1 APASEKPRSCPA
13 SPATLYRTWMPTTAP
28 GRLVLASASPR
39 RRELLGAVGLG
50 FDLAPADLDEEAL
63 SEGLAPEASAL
74 AVAAAKAAARA
85 AGDGVV
91 LAADTSV
98 VLGGAVFGK
107 PRSDDGARR
116 MLASLGGRDHEVI
129 TAVVVRAAGVERR
142 AACHSTVRMR
152 DYTAAEIAA
161 YVAGGGGRDK
171 AGAYGIQDVP
181 LRPVE
186 SIDRCSCNVLG
197 LPVGAA
203 ARLLGQAGRRAPRR
217 PGEAVA
223 RRGSCPPR
231 ADRGGR
237 PLGRV

>member
-1 APASEKPRSCPA
+1 
-13 SPATLYRTWMPTTAP
+13 
-28 GRLVLASASPR
+28 
-39 RRELLGAVGLG
+39 
-50 FDLAPADLDEEAL
+50 
-63 SEGLAPEASAL
+63 
-74 AVAAAKAAARA
+74 RA
-85 AGDGVV
+85 AGRAVGEAVV
-91 LAADTSV
+91 LAAATMV

-107 PRSDDGARR
+107 PRSDDEARR

-181 LRPVE
+181 FRPVE
-186 SIDRCSCNVLG
+186 SIDGCWCNVMG
-197 LPVGAA
+197 LPLWTAL
-203 ARLLGQAGRRAPRR
+203 RLLGQAGGCARREPA
-217 PGEAVA
+217 EEVS